1 MLSLMILNKDE
12 QIQSLVNQLRA
23 SDPMTLA
30 TLQANTTSQHS
41 STSDEYLGM
50 DDESEADRYEQFR
63 SNPTALG
70 EFSIIDLTDED
81 FTLSDIEKVALGMK
95 D

>member
-1 MLSLMILNKDE
+1 
-12 QIQSLVNQLRA
+12 
-23 SDPMTLA
+23 MTLA

-41 STSDEYLGM
+41 LTSDEYLGM
-50 DDESEADRYEQFR
+50 DDESEAERYEKSR
-63 SNPTALG
+63 SNPTAIG
-70 EFSIIDLTDED
+70 EFSVIDLTEEE

>member
-1 MLSLMILNKDE
+1 
-12 QIQSLVNQLRA
+12 
-23 SDPMTLA
+23 MTLA